1 MLAVTGEPEPAAG
14 PALPCPAR
22 RSPWTIPGSAVHSP
36 RLSQLLSAGDLSK
49 ERGGGTVLLGTV
61 VYRPPFPCADPR
73 GSPLAAPRGSRH
85 GPHVE
90 PSQRS
95 FTALPEQQRLNLVL
109 HLIPSPEEVSGFPR
123 AQAGGSLGA
132 CPRCRH
138 PKPAAPR
145 VRVPPAASQQR
156 GLAGT
161 SLRPHKRI

>member
-1 MLAVTGEPEPAAG
+1 MTGEPEPAAG
-14 PALPCPAR
+14 PALPCPAEPLDHPR
-22 RSPWTIPGSAVHSP
+22 QRLHSP
-36 RLSQLLSAGDLSK
+36 RLSQFLSAADLSK
-49 ERGGGTVLLGTV
+49 EGGGTVLLGTV